1 MPPRGQA
8 ELAHPQAADWV
19 LGVLGP
25 DDSVIFQFHLKGC
38 LHCQAAIAEF
48 GPLGQL
54 LRHLPPAA
62 EPPPA
67 LEARTI
73 ASVLAAA
80 SEDRASTRA
89 GTRAADL
96 AEDQAGSQPGG
107 MAKVIRFPRWRSRT
121 GLFTIASAVAAAVIA
136 VLLVVPGLGG
146 APKAS
151 FAFQLVSPHGPGR
164 AASGSA
170 TARQDTSGSWNITLT
185 VRHLTNVGP
194 NRWYECW
201 YVSRDGRQAVSAGTF
216 VVPSGGS
223 GTFAMTSSADPRDFQ
238 SMEITI
244 QAPSA
249 TGALQPKA
257 VVLSGDAKKL

>member
-19 LGVLGP
+19 LGILRP
-25 DDSVIFQFHLKGC
+25 DDAVIFQFHLRGC
-38 LHCQAAIAEF
+38 PHCQAAVAEF

-73 ASVLAAA
+73 TSVLAAA
-80 SEDRASTRA
+80 GEDRAGTRA
-89 GTRAADL
+89 GTRA
-96 AEDQAGSQPGG
+96 GG
-107 MAKVIRFPRWRSRT
+107 TAKVIRFPSWRSRT

-136 VLLVVPGLGG
+136 FLLVVPGLGG
-146 APKAS
+146 AQKAS
-151 FAFQLVSPHGPGR
+151 FAFQLVSPRGPGQ

-170 TARQDTSGSWNITLT
+170 TARHGTSGSWNIILT
-185 VRHLTNVGP
+185 VRHLKNVRP

-216 VVPSGGS
+216 AVPPGGS
-223 GTFAMTSSADPRDFQ
+223 GTFTMTSSADPRDFQ

-244 QAPSA
+244 QSPSKD
-249 TGALQPKA
+249 GALQPTA
-257 VVLSGDAKKL
+257 VVLSGSARKL